1 MKNTLR
7 VIVSLTIIGVTVF
20 ALDRLGGE
28 AMWWA
33 FHHTNDITSPKI
45 CYVAEQIDEDI
56 VVMGTSRCNYHYVPS
71 TIADS
76 TGMSCYNAG
85 VDASDCIYSH
95 YTLLRLML
103 RRHKPKVVCLD
114 VMAADFATWEGYNP
128 TETVSFFAPYAGAD
142 EQSDSIFRIA
152 GTLNAYR
159 LSHLYRYNAKAASII
174 FGLFAERH
182 PQSVS
187 GYIPISGADEPL
199 PGLEKYESQT
209 HVDSTK
215 LHYVEKFV
223 DDCLQCGA
231 IVVFVAS
238 PHYSIIDSAY
248 YAPLA
253 DLARRRGLT
262 FLNYHGNGLF
272 TDRPEY
278 FHDPTH
284 LNSRGAERFSEI
296 FAADL
301 RRIVSPAGE

>member
-1 MKNTLR
+1 MKDALR
-7 VIVSLTIIGVTVF
+7 VILSLAIISATVF

-56 VVMGTSRCNYHYVPS
+56 VMMGTSRCNYHYVPS

-76 TGMSCYNAG
+76 TRMSCYNAG

-103 RRHKPKVVCLD
+103 RRHTPKVVCLD

-142 EQSDSIFRIA
+142 EQSDSVFRLA

-199 PGLEKYESQT
+199 PKLEKYESQAQ
-209 HVDSTK
+209 VDSTK
-215 LHYVEKFV
+215 IRYVEKFV
-223 DDCLQCGA
+223 DDCLSRGTA
-231 IVVFVAS
+231 VVFVAS
-238 PHYSIIDSAY
+238 PHYSIVDSTY

-253 DLARRRGLT
+253 DLARRRGIP
-262 FLNYHGNGLF
+262 FLNYHGSELF
-272 TDRPEY
+272 TDRPEL

-284 LNSRGAERFSEI
+284 LNSRGAQRFTEI

-301 RRIVSPAGE
+301 RRIVSPKGE